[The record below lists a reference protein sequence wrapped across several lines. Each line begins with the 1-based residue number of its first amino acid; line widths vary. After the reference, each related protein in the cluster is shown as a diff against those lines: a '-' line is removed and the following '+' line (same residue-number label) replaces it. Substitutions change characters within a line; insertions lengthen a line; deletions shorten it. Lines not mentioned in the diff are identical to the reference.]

1 MLFRKK
7 CTTKNKIWIRY
18 VKNMNKIFHICKLSR
33 RLFHTHGLLL
43 PIKSRISKEEI
54 NFLCWTIFE
63 FSKRIILFQKSIDI
77 QLNYIRMGITY
88 NWILNINYFESCF
101 NKIIVKTCSDLF
113 LPRFFFGLLQIHLS
127 DEKEKASHFSSSLIS
142 KIVSQGFGL
151 ISHYF

>member
-1 MLFRKK
+1 MKDIPHLQIKQTAF
-7 CTTKNKIWIRY
+7 
-18 VKNMNKIFHICKLSR
+18 S
-33 RLFHTHGLLL
+33 HTDFCCQSSLEF
-43 PIKSRISKEEI
+43 PTEEI

-63 FSKRIILFQKSIDI
+63 YSKRIILFQKSIDI

-101 NKIIVKTCSDLF
+101 NEIVVKTYSDLF
-113 LPRFFFGLLQIHLS
+113 LPRFVFGLLQIHLS